1 MQNEPLKTISA
12 YIPNSVDGARLYGI
26 GDVHL
31 GNPYSDEKRLLKT
44 IEQIKADPQARV
56 IITGD
61 LLEMVTKSS
70 LGEIWAQTMTP
81 FQQVEHAVELLEPIK
96 DRIIGGVEGNHED
109 RAYKELGFLPIQ
121 MIMARLGLSITDC
134 YAPVGGVLFVTIDS
148 AKHGKTVYTLYF
160 KHGSGGGK
168 TMGVKANRLNEMKYE
183 LMADIYLRAHDHG
196 QIAFTTQTYIPVPE
210 KKSIAPMRHL
220 HVNSNTFLGWGG
232 YAIKCGYQA
241 GFTGAPAIYLTTERD
256 GNSVIK
262 HAEVRIST

>member
-1 MQNEPLKTISA
+1 MEQPLKAISA
-12 YIPNSVDGARLYGI
+12 YIPDSLDGVRLYGI

-31 GNPYSDEKRLLKT
+31 GNPFSDEKRLIKT

-81 FQQVEHAVELLEPIK
+81 FQQAEHAVELLEPIK
-96 DRIIGGVEGNHED
+96 DRIIAGVEGNHED

-121 MIMARLGLSITDC
+121 MIMARLGLNVSEVYTPI
-134 YAPVGGVLFVTIDS
+134 GGVLFISIDS
-148 AKHGKTVYTLYF
+148 PKQGKTVFTVYF

-168 TMGVKANRLNEMKYE
+168 SMGVKANRLNEMKYE
-183 LMADIYLRAHDHG
+183 VIADVYIRAHDHG
-196 QIAFTTQTYIPVPE
+196 QMGFTSATWIPNTE
-210 KKSIAPMRHL
+210 KKTIVQHRHL

-232 YAIKCGYQA
+232 YAIKYGYQS
-241 GFTGAPAIYLTTERD
+241 GFTCAPAIKLSTERD
-256 GNSVIK
+256 GNSIIK